1 MEIINSIYKSYNG
14 LNMNVGNYIKLSDI
28 EKLSS
33 DIKAKCVPLDL
44 STPKNIY
51 FSKNVIFPRNKIQLI
66 DNATRVIK
74 LSKANIAVV
83 DPNIK
88 YHNLWS
94 EYLVYETAKGEKFI
108 STMELSRIQIPGAK
122 QISKKSERFV
132 LLNKSDI
139 IDELE
144 NLLTVSASLVDINN
158 FNQSAVINTSIA
170 LDIPSMEN
178 LLCSSNHEYIT
189 LGLKTLCQFDIKS
202 YRIEILNMLMKN
214 KYEIRNNKFFNSSLG
229 VNFLQTLGITK
240 YELSSSLE
248 DIYNKVYKFYTD
260 KEKIQIAQY
269 ISKIRLELI
278 NSRIKDINNRYP
290 NIPFISADVI
300 LHQREPFI
308 ATYKSKVINEQEENE

>member
-1 MEIINSIYKSYNG
+1 MEIINSIYKSYSG
-14 LNMNVGNYIKLSDI
+14 LNLNEGVYVKLSDI

-33 DIKAKCVPLDL
+33 DIKAKCVPLNL

-74 LSKANIAVV
+74 LSKANIIVV

-88 YHNLWS
+88 YHSLWS
-94 EYLVYETAKGEKFI
+94 TYSLYETLKGEKFI
-108 STMELSRIQIPGAK
+108 SAMELSRINIPGVK
-122 QISKKSERFV
+122 QISKTQETYV

-144 NLLTVSASLVDINN
+144 NLLTLNSSLVDINN
-158 FNQSAVINTSIA
+158 FNQSVIINTAIA

-178 LLCSSNHEYIT
+178 LLCSSNHDYIT

-229 VNFLQTLGITK
+229 VNFLQTLAITK
-240 YELSSSLE
+240 YDLSNNLDE
-248 DIYNKVYKFYTD
+248 IYNKVYKFYTD
-260 KEKIQIAQY
+260 KEKMQIAQY
-269 ISKIRLELI
+269 MSKIRLELI
-278 NSRIKDINNRYP
+278 NTRIKDINNRYP
-290 NIPFISADVI
+290 NIPFISADII
-300 LHQREPFI
+300 LHQSEPFI
-308 ATYKSKVINEQEENE
+308 ATYKSKIINEQKANE

>member
-33 DIKAKCVPLDL
+33 DIKAKCVPLNL

-74 LSKANIAVV
+74 LSKADIAVV

-94 EYLVYETAKGEKFI
+94 QYLVYETAKGEKFI
-108 STMELSRIQIPGAK
+108 SAMELSRIQVPGVK

-132 LLNKSDI
+132 LLNKSDV

-144 NLLTVSASLVDINN
+144 KLLTLNISLVDINN
-158 FNQSAVINTSIA
+158 FNQSAVINTSIT

-178 LLCSSNHEYIT
+178 LLC
-189 LGLKTLCQFDIKS
+189 
-202 YRIEILNMLMKN
+202 
-214 KYEIRNNKFFNSSLG
+214 
-229 VNFLQTLGITK
+229 
-240 YELSSSLE
+240 
-248 DIYNKVYKFYTD
+248 
-260 KEKIQIAQY
+260 
-269 ISKIRLELI
+269 
-278 NSRIKDINNRYP
+278 
-290 NIPFISADVI
+290 
-300 LHQREPFI
+300 
-308 ATYKSKVINEQEENE
+308 

>member
-1 MEIINSIYKSYNG
+1 MEIINSIYKSYSG
-14 LNMNVGNYIKLSDI
+14 LSINVGNYIKLSDI

-33 DIKAKCVPLDL
+33 DIKTKCVPLDL

-74 LSKANIAVV
+74 LSKADIAVV

-88 YHNLWS
+88 SHSLWS
-94 EYLVYETAKGEKFI
+94 EYSVYVTAKGEKFI
-108 STMELSRIQIPGAK
+108 ATMELSRMQIPGVK

-144 NLLTVSASLVDINN
+144 NLLTVSSSLVDINN

-178 LLCSSNHEYIT
+178 LLCSSNHDYIT

-214 KYEIRNNKFFNSSLG
+214 KYEIKNNKFFNSSLG
-229 VNFLQTLGITK
+229 VNFLQTLAITK
-240 YELSSSLE
+240 YDLTNNLD
-248 DIYNKVYKFYTD
+248 DIYNKVYKFYSD
-260 KEKIQIAQY
+260 KEKMQIAQH
-269 ISKIRLELI
+269 ISKTRLELI
-278 NSRIKDINNRYP
+278 ESRIKDINSRYP
-290 NIPFISADVI
+290 NVPFISADVI
-300 LHQREPFI
+300 LHQSEPFM
-308 ATYKSKVINEQEENE
+308 ATYKSKIINEQKANE

>member
-74 LSKANIAVV
+74 LSKANIAIV
-83 DPNIK
+83 DHNIK
-88 YHNLWS
+88 YHNIWS
-94 EYLVYETAKGEKFI
+94 EYSIYETAKGEKFI
-108 STMELSRIQIPGAK
+108 SAMELSRIQVPGVK

-132 LLNKSDI
+132 LLNKSDV

-144 NLLTVSASLVDINN
+144 KLLTLNISLVDINN
-158 FNQSAVINTSIA
+158 FNQSAVINTSIT

-178 LLCSSNHEYIT
+178 LLCSSNQDYIT

-202 YRIEILNMLMKN
+202 YRIEILNMIMKN

-269 ISKIRLELI
+269 ISKIRLDLI

>member
-1 MEIINSIYKSYNG
+1 MEIINSIYKSYSG
-14 LNMNVGNYIKLSDI
+14 LNLNEGVYVKLSDI

-33 DIKAKCVPLDL
+33 DIKAKCVPLNL

-74 LSKANIAVV
+74 LSKADIAIV
-83 DPNIK
+83 DHNIK

-94 EYLVYETAKGEKFI
+94 EYLIYETVKGEKFI
-108 STMELSRIQIPGAK
+108 STMELSRIQVPGVK

-132 LLNKSDI
+132 LLNKSDF

-144 NLLTVSASLVDINN
+144 KLLTLNISLVDINN
-158 FNQSAVINTSIA
+158 FNQSAVINTAIT

-178 LLCSSNHEYIT
+178 LLCSSNSDYIT

-202 YRIEILNMLMKN
+202 YRIEILNMIMKN

-229 VNFLQTLGITK
+229 VNFLQTLAITK
-240 YELSSSLE
+240 YDLSNNLDE
-248 DIYNKVYKFYTD
+248 IYNKVYKFYTD
-260 KEKIQIAQY
+260 KEKMQIAQY
-269 ISKIRLELI
+269 MSKIRLDLI
-278 NSRIKDINNRYP
+278 NTRIKDINNRYP
-290 NIPFISADVI
+290 NIPFISADII
-300 LHQREPFI
+300 LHQSEPFI
-308 ATYKSKVINEQEENE
+308 ATYKSKIINEQKPNE

>member
-14 LNMNVGNYIKLSDI
+14 LNINEGNYVKLSDI

-74 LSKANIAVV
+74 LSKADIAVV

-88 YHNLWS
+88 SHNLWS
-94 EYLVYETAKGEKFI
+94 QYSVYETAKGEKFI
-108 STMELSRIQIPGAK
+108 ATMELSRIQIPGVK

-144 NLLTVSASLVDINN
+144 NLLTVSSSLVDINN

-178 LLCSSNHEYIT
+178 LLCSSNHDYIT

-229 VNFLQTLGITK
+229 VNFLQTLAITK
-240 YELSSSLE
+240 YDLTNNLD
-248 DIYNKVYKFYTD
+248 DIYNKVYKFYSD
-260 KEKIQIAQY
+260 KEKMQIAQH
-269 ISKIRLELI
+269 ISKTRLELI
-278 NSRIKDINNRYP
+278 ESRIKDINSRYP
-290 NIPFISADVI
+290 NVPFISADVI
-300 LHQREPFI
+300 LHQSEPFM
-308 ATYKSKVINEQEENE
+308 ATYKSKIINEQKANE

>member
-94 EYLVYETAKGEKFI
+94 QYLVYETTKGEKFI
-108 STMELSRIQIPGAK
+108 STMELSRIQIPGVK
-122 QISKKSERFV
+122 QISKESERFV
-132 LLNKSDI
+132 LLTKSDI

-144 NLLTVSASLVDINN
+144 NLLTVSSSLVDINN

-178 LLCSSNHEYIT
+178 LLCSSNHDYIT

-229 VNFLQTLGITK
+229 VNFLQTLAITK
-240 YELSSSLE
+240 YDLTNNLD
-248 DIYNKVYKFYTD
+248 DIYNKVYKFYSD
-260 KEKIQIAQY
+260 KEKMQIAQH
-269 ISKIRLELI
+269 ISKTRLELI
-278 NSRIKDINNRYP
+278 ESRIKDINSRYP
-290 NIPFISADVI
+290 NVPFISADII
-300 LHQREPFI
+300 LHQSEPFI
-308 ATYKSKVINEQEENE
+308 ATYKSKVINEQKPNE

>member
-14 LNMNVGNYIKLSDI
+14 LNLNVGTYVKLSDI

-108 STMELSRIQIPGAK
+108 STMELSRIQVPGVK
-122 QISKKSERFV
+122 QISKKSEKFV

-144 NLLTVSASLVDINN
+144 NLLTVSSSLVDINN

-178 LLCSSNHEYIT
+178 LLCSSNHDYIT

-202 YRIEILNMLMKN
+202 YRIEILNMIMKN

-229 VNFLQTLGITK
+229 VNFLQTLALT
-240 YELSSSLE
+240 
-248 DIYNKVYKFYTD
+248 
-260 KEKIQIAQY
+260 
-269 ISKIRLELI
+269 
-278 NSRIKDINNRYP
+278 
-290 NIPFISADVI
+290 
-300 LHQREPFI
+300 
-308 ATYKSKVINEQEENE
+308 TYHLFSNYY

>member
-74 LSKANIAVV
+74 LSKADIAVV

-94 EYLVYETAKGEKFI
+94 QYLVYETTKGEKFI
-108 STMELSRIQIPGAK
+108 STMELSRIQIPGVK
-122 QISKKSERFV
+122 QISKESERFV
-132 LLNKSDI
+132 LLTKSDI

-144 NLLTVSASLVDINN
+144 NLLTVSSSLVDINN

-178 LLCSSNHEYIT
+178 LLCSSNHDYIT

-229 VNFLQTLGITK
+229 VNFLQTLAITK
-240 YELSSSLE
+240 YDLTNNLD
-248 DIYNKVYKFYTD
+248 DIYNKVYKFYSD
-260 KEKIQIAQY
+260 KEKMQIAQH
-269 ISKIRLELI
+269 ISKTRLELI
-278 NSRIKDINNRYP
+278 ESRIKDINSRYP
-290 NIPFISADVI
+290 NVPFISADII
-300 LHQREPFI
+300 LHQSEPFI
-308 ATYKSKVINEQEENE
+308 ATYKSKVINEQKPNE

>member
-1 MEIINSIYKSYNG
+1 MEIINSIYKSYSG
-14 LNMNVGNYIKLSDI
+14 LSINEGNYVKLSDLA
-28 EKLSS
+28 KLSS

-44 STPKNIY
+44 STPKNVY

-74 LSKANIAVV
+74 LSKADIAVV

-88 YHNLWS
+88 SHNLWS
-94 EYLVYETAKGEKFI
+94 QYLVYETAKGEKFI
-108 STMELSRIQIPGAK
+108 ATMELSRIQIPGVK

-144 NLLTVSASLVDINN
+144 NLLTVSSSLVDINN

-178 LLCSSNHEYIT
+178 LLCSSNHDYIT

-202 YRIEILNMLMKN
+202 YRIEILNMIMKN
-214 KYEIRNNKFFNSSLG
+214 KYEIKNNKFFNSSLG
-229 VNFLQTLGITK
+229 VNFLQTLAITK
-240 YELSSSLE
+240 YDLTNNLD
-248 DIYNKVYKFYTD
+248 DIYNKVYKFYSD
-260 KEKIQIAQY
+260 KEKMQIAQH
-269 ISKIRLELI
+269 ISKTRLELI
-278 NSRIKDINNRYP
+278 ESRIKDINSRYP
-290 NIPFISADVI
+290 NVPFISADVI
-300 LHQREPFI
+300 LHQSEPFM
-308 ATYKSKVINEQEENE
+308 ATYKSKIINEQKANE

>member
-1 MEIINSIYKSYNG
+1 MEIINSIYKSYSG
-14 LNMNVGNYIKLSDI
+14 LSINEGNYVKLSDLA
-28 EKLSS
+28 KLSS

-44 STPKNIY
+44 STPKNVY

-74 LSKANIAVV
+74 LSKADIAVV

-88 YHNLWS
+88 SHSLWS
-94 EYLVYETAKGEKFI
+94 EYSVYETAKGEKFI
-108 STMELSRIQIPGAK
+108 ATMELSRIQIPGVK

-144 NLLTVSASLVDINN
+144 NLLTVSSSLVDINN

-178 LLCSSNHEYIT
+178 LLCSSNHDYIT

-202 YRIEILNMLMKN
+202 YRIEILNMIMKN
-214 KYEIRNNKFFNSSLG
+214 KYEIKNNKFFNSSLG
-229 VNFLQTLGITK
+229 VNFLQTLAITK
-240 YELSSSLE
+240 YDLTNNLD
-248 DIYNKVYKFYTD
+248 DIYNKVYKFYSD
-260 KEKIQIAQY
+260 KEKMQIAQH
-269 ISKIRLELI
+269 ISKTRLELI
-278 NSRIKDINNRYP
+278 ESRIKDINSRYP
-290 NIPFISADVI
+290 NVPFISADVI
-300 LHQREPFI
+300 LHQSEPFM
-308 ATYKSKVINEQEENE
+308 ATYKSKIINEQKANE

>member
-88 YHNLWS
+88 YHNIWS
-94 EYLVYETAKGEKFI
+94 EYSVYETAKGEKFI
-108 STMELSRIQIPGAK
+108 SSMDLSRIQVPGVK

-132 LLNKSDI
+132 LLNKSDV

-144 NLLTVSASLVDINN
+144 KLLTLNISLVDINN

-269 ISKIRLELI
+269 ISRIRLELI

>member
-1 MEIINSIYKSYNG
+1 MEIINSIYKSYSG
-14 LNMNVGNYIKLSDI
+14 LNMNVGNYVKLSDI

-74 LSKANIAVV
+74 LSKADIAVV

-88 YHNLWS
+88 YHSLWS

-108 STMELSRIQIPGAK
+108 STMELSRIQVPGVK
-122 QISKKSERFV
+122 QISKKSEKFV
-132 LLNKSDI
+132 LLNKLDI

-144 NLLTVSASLVDINN
+144 NLLTVSSSLVDINN

-178 LLCSSNHEYIT
+178 LLCSSNHDYIT

-214 KYEIRNNKFFNSSLG
+214 KYEIKNNKFFNSSLG

-300 LHQREPFI
+300 LHQTEPFI
-308 ATYKSKVINEQEENE
+308 ATYKSKVINEQKSNE

>member
-1 MEIINSIYKSYNG
+1 MEIINSIYKSYSG
-14 LNMNVGNYIKLSDI
+14 LNMNVGNYVKLSDI

-122 QISKKSERFV
+122 QISQKSEKFV

-144 NLLTVSASLVDINN
+144 NLLTVSSSLVDINN

-178 LLCSSNHEYIT
+178 LLCSSNHDYIT

-269 ISKIRLELI
+269 ISRIRLELI

-290 NIPFISADVI
+290 NIPFISADII

-308 ATYKSKVINEQEENE
+308 ATYKSKVINEQKPNE

>member
-94 EYLVYETAKGEKFI
+94 QYLVYETTKGEKFI
-108 STMELSRIQIPGAK
+108 STMELSRIQIPGVK
-122 QISKKSERFV
+122 QISKESERFV
-132 LLNKSDI
+132 LLLNQI
-139 IDELE
+139 
-144 NLLTVSASLVDINN
+144 LLMN
-158 FNQSAVINTSIA
+158 
-170 LDIPSMEN
+170 
-178 LLCSSNHEYIT
+178 
-189 LGLKTLCQFDIKS
+189 
-202 YRIEILNMLMKN
+202 
-214 KYEIRNNKFFNSSLG
+214 
-229 VNFLQTLGITK
+229 
-240 YELSSSLE
+240 
-248 DIYNKVYKFYTD
+248 
-260 KEKIQIAQY
+260 
-269 ISKIRLELI
+269 
-278 NSRIKDINNRYP
+278 
-290 NIPFISADVI
+290 
-300 LHQREPFI
+300 
-308 ATYKSKVINEQEENE
+308 

>member
-1 MEIINSIYKSYNG
+1 MEIINSIYKSYSG

-144 NLLTVSASLVDINN
+144 NLLTVSSSLVDINN

-178 LLCSSNHEYIT
+178 LLCSSNHDYIT

-214 KYEIRNNKFFNSSLG
+214 KYEIKNNKFFNSSLG
-229 VNFLQTLGITK
+229 VNFLQTLSITK
-240 YELSSSLE
+240 YDLSNNLDE
-248 DIYNKVYKFYTD
+248 IYNKVYKFYTD
-260 KEKIQIAQY
+260 KEKMQIAQY
-269 ISKIRLELI
+269 MNKIRLDLI
-278 NSRIKDINNRYP
+278 NTRIKDINNRYP
-290 NIPFISADVI
+290 NIPFISADII
-300 LHQREPFI
+300 LHQSEPFI
-308 ATYKSKVINEQEENE
+308 ATYKSKVINEQKPNE

>member
-1 MEIINSIYKSYNG
+1 MEIINSIYKSYSG
-14 LNMNVGNYIKLSDI
+14 LNINVGNYIKLSDI

-83 DPNIK
+83 DSNIK

-94 EYLVYETAKGEKFI
+94 EYLVYETTKGEKFI
-108 STMELSRIQIPGAK
+108 STMELSRIQIPGVK

-144 NLLTVSASLVDINN
+144 NLLTVSSSLVDINN

-178 LLCSSNHEYIT
+178 LLCSSNHDYIT

-202 YRIEILNMLMKN
+202 YRIEILNMIMKN
-214 KYEIRNNKFFNSSLG
+214 KYEIKNNKFFNSSLG
-229 VNFLQTLGITK
+229 VNFLQTLAITK
-240 YELSSSLE
+240 YDLTNNLD
-248 DIYNKVYKFYTD
+248 DIYNKVYKFYSD
-260 KEKIQIAQY
+260 KEKMQIAQH
-269 ISKIRLELI
+269 ISKTRLELI
-278 NSRIKDINNRYP
+278 ESRIKDINSRYP
-290 NIPFISADVI
+290 NVPFISADVI
-300 LHQREPFI
+300 LHQSEPFM
-308 ATYKSKVINEQEENE
+308 ATYKSKIINEQKANE

>member
-1 MEIINSIYKSYNG
+1 MEIINSIYKSYSG
-14 LNMNVGNYIKLSDI
+14 LSINVGNYIKLSDI

-33 DIKAKCVPLDL
+33 DIKTKCVPLDL

-74 LSKANIAVV
+74 LSKADIAVV

-88 YHNLWS
+88 SHSLWS
-94 EYLVYETAKGEKFI
+94 EYSVYATAKGAKFI
-108 STMELSRIQIPGAK
+108 ATMELSRMQIPGVK

-144 NLLTVSASLVDINN
+144 NLLTVSSSLVDINN

-178 LLCSSNHEYIT
+178 LLCSSNHDYIT

-214 KYEIRNNKFFNSSLG
+214 KYEIKNNKFFNSSLG
-229 VNFLQTLGITK
+229 VNFLQTLAITK
-240 YELSSSLE
+240 YDLTNNLD
-248 DIYNKVYKFYTD
+248 DIYNKVYKFYSD
-260 KEKIQIAQY
+260 KEKMQIAQH
-269 ISKIRLELI
+269 ISKTRLELI
-278 NSRIKDINNRYP
+278 ESRIKDINSRYP
-290 NIPFISADVI
+290 NVPFISADVI
-300 LHQREPFI
+300 LHQSEPFM
-308 ATYKSKVINEQEENE
+308 ATYKSKIINEQKANE